1 MKRIFLWMTLG
12 VVILMASCQSEPVKV
27 TVVATSD
34 LETSLFSHDYKY
46 SMESRGGAAL
56 VADYLSELKATVGEQ
71 NVIYV
76 DNGDLLV
83 GWPLN
88 YYMKNIEKSDT
99 TLAAAAMNALGC
111 EVYGIGEGD
120 IAQGKALL
128 DRHVKSSKGAP
139 VCANLVDAK
148 SGEPIYKPYV
158 VVERNGMKIAF
169 LGLITE
175 WADKYMNKNSMD
187 GMKVVNAVEAAQKW
201 MTEIQKNEKPDVVIG
216 LFHMGAS
223 AVSKRTNSREDIA
236 VTVVSN
242 VAGFDAVVCGHDG
255 LRRSKEVVAADGRKV
270 TIASPGRR
278 GMYAIDITITAQR
291 SGESF
296 KNKMVDVAIKTM
308 ISRSFNKEYAT
319 AMRPLLSDLR
329 KAMAEPIVKLKSN
342 VAAVDAIFGS
352 SAYMDLIHKVQL
364 QNSGADLSFAHLYAL
379 INGSA
384 AGDISLLDV
393 NGFFAGRGKLYTIK
407 MKGREV
413 LDMLTYS
420 VSRFYSTVKDKDDKL
435 LKYSDDNSRL
445 AEGCKVLETVAGI
458 RYNVYM
464 NKQKREDKVKILG
477 LTNGRPFDL
486 DKEYTVAVAE
496 DYVMSTNL
504 SLNIGAKVKSKELVN
519 RIVAVSEKD
528 MTELVCDYLKE
539 AGSFDIKPSNNW
551 SLQPA
556 AWVKNIKENEMKSL
570 TQIYFPQS
578 ASIELDPMAEAVK

>member
-1 MKRIFLWMTLG
+1 
-12 VVILMASCQSEPVKV
+12 
-27 TVVATSD
+27 
-34 LETSLFSHDYKY
+34 
-46 SMESRGGAAL
+46 
-56 VADYLSELKATVGEQ
+56 
-71 NVIYV
+71 
-76 DNGDLLV
+76 
-83 GWPLN
+83 
-88 YYMKNIEKSDT
+88 
-99 TLAAAAMNALGC
+99 
-111 EVYGIGEGD
+111 
-120 IAQGKALL
+120 
-128 DRHVKSSKGAP
+128 
-139 VCANLVDAK
+139 
-148 SGEPIYKPYV
+148 
-158 VVERNGMKIAF
+158 
-169 LGLITE
+169 
-175 WADKYMNKNSMD
+175 
-187 GMKVVNAVEAAQKW
+187 
-201 MTEIQKNEKPDVVIG
+201 
-216 LFHMGAS
+216 
-223 AVSKRTNSREDIA
+223 
-236 VTVVSN
+236 
-242 VAGFDAVVCGHDG
+242 
-255 LRRSKEVVAADGRKV
+255 
-270 TIASPGRR
+270 
-278 GMYAIDITITAQR
+278 
-291 SGESF
+291 
-296 KNKMVDVAIKTM
+296 
-308 ISRSFNKEYAT
+308 
-319 AMRPLLSDLR
+319 
-329 KAMAEPIVKLKSN
+329 MAEPIAKLKSN

-407 MKGREV
+407 MKGSEV